1 MAFLLICLPMY
12 IAVINI
18 FCIFKKKNVIILE
31 YIRNQYNFT
40 NDFINQK
47 SIKII
52 HLKFARFKNNLYIC
66 LNKQKQIMK
75 AKYIRVST
83 LEQNT
88 DRQTNFEG
96 LTYID
101 KCSGST
107 PFNERNEAKKLLD
120 NNSITEVHVHSIDRL
135 GRSTLDIMQTIQ
147 NFTSKGINVVSE
159 KEGLQTII
167 NGKENPIAKLMI
179 GILGTLAEFEL
190 SRIKERQSEGI
201 AEAKKNGKYVGR
213 TVGSSET
220 TSVFLNKPKNQKI
233 IKLLNQK
240 VSIRKTALL
249 SSASVGT
256 VQKVKELLRHNQ
268 HQ

>member
-1 MAFLLICLPMY
+1 
-12 IAVINI
+12 
-18 FCIFKKKNVIILE
+18 
-31 YIRNQYNFT
+31 
-40 NDFINQK
+40 
-47 SIKII
+47 
-52 HLKFARFKNNLYIC
+52 
-66 LNKQKQIMK
+66 MK

-83 LEQNT
+83 IEQNT

-107 PFNERNEAKKLLD
+107 PFNERNEAKRLLA
-120 NNSITEVHVHSIDRL
+120 NESITEIHVHSIDRL
-135 GRSTLDIMQTIQ
+135 GRNTLDIMQTIQ

-190 SRIKERQSEGI
+190 SRSKERQSEGI
-201 AEAKKNGKYVGR
+201 AEAKKKGVYVGR
-213 TVGSSET
+213 SVGSKESTEQ
-220 TSVFLNKPKNQKI
+220 FLNKKLSQTI
-233 IKLLNQK
+233 IRHLKAK
-240 VSIRKTALL
+240 ESIRRAAKLAG
-249 SSASVGT
+249 ASVGT

>member
-1 MAFLLICLPMY
+1 
-12 IAVINI
+12 
-18 FCIFKKKNVIILE
+18 
-31 YIRNQYNFT
+31 
-40 NDFINQK
+40 
-47 SIKII
+47 
-52 HLKFARFKNNLYIC
+52 
-66 LNKQKQIMK
+66 MK

-83 LEQNT
+83 VEQNT

-101 KCSGST
+101 KCSGSI
-107 PFNERNEAKKLLD
+107 PFNQRDEAKKLLA

-190 SRIKERQSEGI
+190 SRSKERQSEGI
-201 AEAKKNGKYVGR
+201 AEAKKKGVYVGR
-213 TVGSSET
+213 SVGSKESTEQ
-220 TSVFLNKPKNQKI
+220 FLNKKLSQTI
-233 IKLLNQK
+233 IRHLKAK
-240 VSIRKTALL
+240 ESIRRAAKLAG
-249 SSASVGT
+249 ASVGT
-256 VQKVKELLRHNQ
+256 VQKVKELLRHN
-268 HQ
+268 